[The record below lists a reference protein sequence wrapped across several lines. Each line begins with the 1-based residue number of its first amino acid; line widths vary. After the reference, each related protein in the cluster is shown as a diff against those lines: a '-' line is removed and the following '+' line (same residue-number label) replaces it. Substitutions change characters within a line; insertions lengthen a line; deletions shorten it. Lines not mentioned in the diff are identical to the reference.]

1 MHQLGL
7 TASDVTAFLHRE
19 GMTSLERLEVHRS
32 ANLHAGM
39 SSEAA
44 QSLAMIQLLQE
55 FASSLLEANNRKI
68 AADLVRLGVL
78 TGTLTKG
85 GEATF

>member
-7 TASDVTAFLHRE
+7 TATDLTVLLKQALE
-19 GMTSLERLEVHRS
+19 KAGDSLDGFEA
-32 ANLHAGM
+32 ANIHAGM
-39 SSEAA
+39 APERAA
-44 QSLAMIQLLQE
+44 RQAMVDYMHA
-55 FASSLLEANNRKI
+55 FAETVITANNRKI

-78 TGTLTKG
+78 TGTLTRG